1 MLINVLLLFILKHF
15 VSDLITRDNHTMN
28 KHIHSDNFSL
38 KTFKTNSIDRYLL
51 MEEYSELQIMIAIR
65 LNLFFQESDT
75 EIALK

>member
-1 MLINVLLLFILKHF
+1 
-15 VSDLITRDNHTMN
+15 MN
-28 KHIHSDNFSL
+28 RHIHSDNFSL